1 VEKQAASL
9 VQREAEIDQ
18 RSAALVHQ
26 DARAAAVREKER
38 RLEHAARLE
47 REAAKRQRELDD
59 RAEQLVEVV
68 RGQGKAA
75 VEIDRKAAEVARR
88 EKAVAAREAELA
100 ALWEAAETSALDRAE
115 TALAPRLSALEQ
127 REQELARREAA
138 LGRSSAEAVPPA
150 EADVRPPSAPA
161 HSEGPTPRVA
171 PPERNLATLQSLVAE
186 HRDAFPDRADEWD
199 AYLHHL
205 RGYAD
210 AAGVLPG
217 TFEPLVTETF
227 AELLE
232 LQAAGS
238 STTKVEPPPARTS
251 AQMRPPMRPTSSR
264 QM

>member
-1 VEKQAASL
+1 
-9 VQREAEIDQ
+9 
-18 RSAALVHQ
+18 
-26 DARAAAVREKER
+26 
-38 RLEHAARLE
+38 
-47 REAAKRQRELDD
+47 
-59 RAEQLVEVV
+59 V

-100 ALWEAAETSALDRAE
+100 ALWEVAETSALDRAE

-127 REQELARREAA
+127 REQELAKREAT
-138 LGRSSAEAVPPA
+138 LKRTSADADPPPETAVPP
-150 EADVRPPSAPA
+150 PPAAA
-161 HSEGPTPRVA
+161 HSGGPVPPVA
-171 PPERNLATLQSLVAE
+171 PPQRNLATLQSLVAE

-210 AAGVLPG
+210 AAGVLPE
-217 TFEPLVTETF
+217 TFEPLVMETF
-227 AELLE
+227 ADLLE

-238 STTKVEPPPARTS
+238 STTNVEPPPVRAS